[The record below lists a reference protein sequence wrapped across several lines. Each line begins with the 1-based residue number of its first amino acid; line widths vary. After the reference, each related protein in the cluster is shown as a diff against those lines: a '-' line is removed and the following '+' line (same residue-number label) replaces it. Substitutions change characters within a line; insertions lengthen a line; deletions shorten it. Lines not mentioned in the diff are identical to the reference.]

1 MPNCCATHASR
12 LKTDF
17 TLMDQFVTAV
27 WNISV
32 ENVRKK
38 IKPMQEK
45 KVCGNNDTFPEFT
58 KFRRKKYFW
67 IKVPMK

>member
-1 MPNCCATHASR
+1 
-12 LKTDF
+12 
-17 TLMDQFVTAV
+17 MDQFVTAV

-45 KVCGNNDTFPEFT
+45 KVCVNNNTFPEFIQ
-58 KFRRKKYFW
+58 FRRKKYFW
-67 IKVPMK
+67 L